1 MSNSNSNS
9 DSMSNYK
16 NYITEIRK
24 QIRRANFTKLQN
36 ISNTNKWKN
45 APLGVKRKIFRGK
58 LKNIIHDI
66 IVKGLLNIRNNDN
79 RILKLKNL
87 HNSNLI
93 NNKDIEEV
101 KKRVNK
107 RLQEL
112 KEKQNILNKRQ
123 LEAYKSKT
131 LLELNRNI
139 KKGNMTNFRR
149 KRHIENLITKIKN
162 ANTIY
167 EINIFLKR
175 QQNREQFHKGRSLY
189 QVINNKKRATPG
201 YVGSNYENR
210 KRLKELFSSLNLA
223 NNWNNLENAEN
234 TFWSHYGYWKS

>member
-167 EINIFLKR
+167 EINIF
-175 QQNREQFHKGRSLY
+175 
-189 QVINNKKRATPG
+189 
-201 YVGSNYENR
+201 
-210 KRLKELFSSLNLA
+210 
-223 NNWNNLENAEN
+223 
-234 TFWSHYGYWKS
+234 